1 MGEIDLF
8 DTGINMNSCKG
19 LDDRAYIKTISQLG
33 FKSTFSDVY
42 PIKRQQEIA
51 NLCAEYGVRYETIHA
66 PFGRQ
71 TNAMWEKGIP
81 GNEALKQLKNS
92 VDNCTGCGVKI
103 MVVHLSSG
111 ENAPPVTDIGRKRFT
126 RLVEYAAKKNV
137 RIAFENQRK
146 LANIAWAFET
156 FDEKSNVGFCWDMGH
171 ENCFTPGRKY
181 MPLFGNRLIC
191 THIHDNSGIYNKDE
205 HKIPFDGNID
215 YAENL
220 KMIKKYGYNGSL
232 MLEVYAKEKDAE
244 LPPEK
249 YLEKAAKAVGILA
262 GMF

>member
-1 MGEIDLF
+1 MLRR
-8 DTGINMNSCKG
+8 GINMNSCKG
-19 LDDRAYIKTISQLG
+19 LDDRNYIKIISQLG
-33 FKSTFSDVY
+33 FMATFSDVY
-42 PIKRQQEIA
+42 PIKRQYEIA
-51 NLCAEYGVRYETIHA
+51 GLCAEYGIKYETIHA

-71 TNAMWEKGIP
+71 TNSMWKKGTA
-81 GNEALKQLKNS
+81 GSEALKELKNS
-92 VDNCTGCGVKI
+92 VDNCARCGVGI

-126 RLVEYAAKKNV
+126 KLVEYAAKNNV

-171 ENCFTPGRKY
+171 ENCFTPGREY
-181 MPLFGNRLIC
+181 MPLFGSRLIC

-215 YAENL
+215 YARKAEQL
-220 KMIKKYGYNGSL
+220 KKAGYTGTL
-232 MLEVYAKEKDAE
+232 MLEVYANGDDAR
-244 LPPEK
+244 LSPEE
-249 YLEKAAKAVGILA
+249 YLSKASKAAGILA
-262 GMF
+262 DMT